1 MTIAQ
6 LSQYNPE
13 NSDRLMY
20 GDPEIF
26 HAMDMAASNGLISDL
41 QAAGLELTTDAE
53 AMTELRNRLELPP
66 ELGVAITAIRSSDAA
81 LAMPEG
87 AEFLADTPDA
97 MGYCFSAGIEQDG
110 KEVVE
115 LFVAIDPARYPESDD
130 TGEPTDE
137 QVEAVLE
144 LNHYLIT
151 QLLIGL
157 DGDDTD
163 EEPSDEVFAA
173 LEEKAHD
180 LMENMIEDGI
190 PPLLAVITAPGDDED
205 DL

>member
-6 LSQYNPE
+6 LSQFNPE
-13 NSDRLMY
+13 NSDRLLY

-26 HAMDMAASNGLISDL
+26 RAMDMAASNTLINELSKS
-41 QAAGLELTTDAE
+41 GLELTTDAD
-53 AMTELRNRLELPP
+53 AMAELRTRLELPS
-66 ELGVAITAIRSSDAA
+66 ELGIAITAIRTADAA
-81 LAMPEG
+81 TAMPDG
-87 AEFLADTPDA
+87 AAFLADTPEA

-110 KEVVE
+110 KEVLD
-115 LFVAIDPARYPESDD
+115 LFVAIDASRYPEGDD
-130 TGEPTDE
+130 TDEPTDE

-180 LMENMIEDGI
+180 LMEAMIDAGI
-190 PPLLAVITAPGDDED
+190 PPMLAVIPTDGVDED
-205 DL
+205 